1 MMLEHIRNTQFTK
14 LTRNTV
20 DSNNFYSI
28 ETFILYLAVKSLHIK
43 NK

>member
-1 MMLEHIRNTQFTK
+1 MRSL

-28 ETFILYLAVKSLHIK
+28 ETFILYLAVKSLHITSEMI
-43 NK
+43 